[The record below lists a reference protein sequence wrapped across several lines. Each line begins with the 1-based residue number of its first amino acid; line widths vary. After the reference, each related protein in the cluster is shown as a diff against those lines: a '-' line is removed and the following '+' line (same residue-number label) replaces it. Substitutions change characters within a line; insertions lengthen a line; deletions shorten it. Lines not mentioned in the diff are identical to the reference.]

1 VDLDRFLPE
10 SDESVAQHVLVAAAP
25 DETAEAL
32 RRAPVSGDRLLGTL
46 GALTDLDERIAGSAV
61 RPKTLGELLGPALGF
76 AVLADEPGGALVSG
90 LALRYSAFERHVER
104 LEADAFAGFSEP
116 GFVKVVAGFSPTA
129 QAGGATLLTGEVRVR
144 ATDDDA
150 RSTLRTT
157 WFAVGPGLRL
167 LVRRLL
173 DLAKSESEGSGPQP
187 GEGGDAAGDHGD
199 AGDLHAR

>member
-1 VDLDRFLPE
+1 MDLDRFLAEP
-10 SDESVAQHVLVAAAP
+10 DESVAEHVLVAAAL
-25 DETAEAL
+25 DETAAAL
-32 RRAPVSGDRLLGTL
+32 RRAPVSGDRLLGAL

-76 AVLADEPGGALVSG
+76 VVLADEPGGALVSG

-104 LEADAFAGFSEP
+104 LEAEAFADFAEP
-116 GFVKVVAGFSPTA
+116 GYVKVLVAFSPNG
-129 QAGGATLLTGEVRVR
+129 QAGGATLLSGEVRLR
-144 ATDDDA
+144 ATDEDT

-173 DLAKSESEGSGPQP
+173 DLAKAEAEGSGPQP
-187 GEGGDAAGDHGD
+187 GEGGDTAGDHGD
-199 AGDLHAR
+199 AGDLHAP